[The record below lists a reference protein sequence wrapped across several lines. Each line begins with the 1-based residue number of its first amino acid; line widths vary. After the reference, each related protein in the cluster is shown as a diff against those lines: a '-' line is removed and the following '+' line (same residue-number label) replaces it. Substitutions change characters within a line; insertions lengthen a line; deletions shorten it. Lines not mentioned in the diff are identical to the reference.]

1 MSARFFL
8 PIEKV
13 LVQSGELQKMGILE
27 ESLSKTR
34 LCKLLCVLA
43 LYIPRVWLSALKAA
57 LLWQFRTWDQ
67 TAMKRLL
74 ESFTGSPTYLSSGT
88 TQAITQAR
96 HVLSLGPCC
105 PDSLTCLLGL
115 VWFCLIIVDWGSE
128 LLVDPGNHHWSCS
141 ALLDHVLWF
150 CPFFKEDMC
159 CPTCKSISRNYV
171 TLIRINPATGKK
183 IAHYLMCSVHGCK
196 EGFAWMNPTC
206 QNYAHHA
213 GWL

>member
-57 LLWQFRTWDQ
+57 LLWQCITWDQ

-88 TQAITQAR
+88 TQAR

-115 VWFCLIIVDWGSE
+115 VWASSLWTEDLNSWLTLATITG
-128 LLVDPGNHHWSCS
+128 P
-141 ALLDHVLWF
+141 ALLFLT
-150 CPFFKEDMC
+150 MC
-159 CPTCKSISRNYV
+159 CGSVPFLRRTCAAPCASSISRNYV
-171 TLIRINPATGKK
+171 TLIGINPATGKK

-196 EGFAWMNPTC
+196 EGFAWMNRTC

>member
-88 TQAITQAR
+88 TQAIT
-96 HVLSLGPCC
+96 
-105 PDSLTCLLGL
+105 
-115 VWFCLIIVDWGSE
+115 
-128 LLVDPGNHHWSCS
+128 
-141 ALLDHVLWF
+141 
-150 CPFFKEDMC
+150 
-159 CPTCKSISRNYV
+159 
-171 TLIRINPATGKK
+171 
-183 IAHYLMCSVHGCK
+183 
-196 EGFAWMNPTC
+196 
-206 QNYAHHA
+206 
-213 GWL
+213 